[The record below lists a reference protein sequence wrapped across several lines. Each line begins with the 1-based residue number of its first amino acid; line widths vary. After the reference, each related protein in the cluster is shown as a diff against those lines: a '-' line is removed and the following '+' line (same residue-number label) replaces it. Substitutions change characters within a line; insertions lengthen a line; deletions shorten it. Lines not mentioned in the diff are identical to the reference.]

1 MNQYM
6 AFAQKLAEV
15 LPEEK
20 ILIDEPMIKHTN
32 FKLGGPA
39 DVMVLPTTEKELE
52 IVLAIAREE
61 SIPFFIV
68 GNGSNLVVRDGG
80 IRGLVIKLEHFNQIR
95 VEDHCIIAES
105 GAELIKLSEVAL
117 EHHLSGL
124 EFACGIPGSLGGA
137 VFMNAGAYDGEM
149 SQVLESVTVI
159 SPEGEKIVLAREELE
174 LGYRTSRVKTCGD
187 IVVAARLKLK
197 PGNYNEIKEKID
209 LLTKKREDRQPLEYP
224 SAGSTF
230 KRPVGYYAGKLI
242 QDAGLKG
249 YCLRGAAVSDKH
261 SGFII
266 NNENA
271 TAQEVL
277 ELISFIQQEVH
288 TKFEVQLEPEVLIVG
303 VDSLAC
309 DEKDDKQES

>member
-1 MNQYM
+1 MNRYK
-6 AFAQKLAEV
+6 AFAKKLAEV

-20 ILIDEPMIKHTN
+20 ILIDEPMKLHTN

-39 DVMVLPTTEKELE
+39 DVMVLPTTQAELE
-52 IVLAIAREE
+52 YVLALVREE
-61 SIPFFIV
+61 NIPCFIV

-80 IRGLVIKLEHFNQIR
+80 IRGVVIKLELLKKIR
-95 VEDHCIIAES
+95 IEGDCIIAES
-105 GAELIKLSEVAL
+105 GAELKKLSEIAL
-117 EHHLSGL
+117 DHHLSGL

-159 SPEGEKIVLAREELE
+159 SPLGEKKVLAREDLE
-174 LGYRTSRVKTCGD
+174 LGYRTSRVKTQGD
-187 IVVAARLKLK
+187 IVVEARMKLTT
-197 PGNYNEIKEKID
+197 GDYQTIKDRID
-209 LLTKKREDRQPLEYP
+209 LLTQKREDRQPLEYP

-230 KRPVGYYAGKLI
+230 KRPEGYYAGKLI

-266 NNENA
+266 NKENA
-271 TAQEVL
+271 SAQEVL
-277 ELISFIQQEVH
+277 ELIGFVQQEVRN
-288 TKFEVQLEPEVLIVG
+288 KFEIHLEPEVLIVG
-303 VDSLAC
+303 EDLLKSS
-309 DEKDDKQES
+309 DEEGI